1 MLVRLDSRASTDSPF
16 LGTGSDKVKG
26 QSDTF
31 LTAGSVFFMCRYGT
45 LDSQCWYVQCS
56 PGQYRIKNV
65 VYLDEKC
72 SGFYQLKGDF
82 SSLF

>member
-1 MLVRLDSRASTDSPF
+1 MDNIVAPKYSGPKTSIHQLLYCDSNS
-16 LGTGSDKVKG
+16 GSIEG
-26 QSDTF
+26 
-31 LTAGSVFFMCRYGT
+31 A
-45 LDSQCWYVQCS
+45 

>member
-1 MLVRLDSRASTDSPF
+1 MA
-16 LGTGSDKVKG
+16 LGV
-26 QSDTF
+26 
-31 LTAGSVFFMCRYGT
+31 
-45 LDSQCWYVQCS
+45 